1 MQKNLQFSY
10 LFNYLLIFNSQFE
23 DFRLQMKV
31 LITKEK
37 ILLFCLKNF
46 NFFVHYYETLIYL
59 ISKNLWIE

>member
-31 LITKEK
+31 LITKKK
-37 ILLFCLKNF
+37 ILLFFFKNF

-59 ISKNLWIE
+59 SSKNLWIE